1 MRPEV
6 FEAMRPYF
14 IEWFGAPSSL
24 HQHGLRARDALEKAR
39 SQVAAL
45 IHAASAE
52 EIIFT
57 SGGTESANLA
67 IKGVAYGSR
76 ERGDHIIVSEADH
89 PAVLN
94 SVGFLETQ
102 GFRVTRV
109 RVNGEGFVDP
119 EAIRGAMTDRT
130 ILVAMQHANHDIG
143 TIQPVSEVAALTA
156 DRGIPL
162 FVDAVASAGWAP
174 VDVQAM
180 GAQLVSISPHRFYG
194 PKGVGVLYRHR
205 RARMMSLHH
214 GGNQEGGR
222 RAGTENVPGI
232 VGAGAAAELGAREL
246 DKRMAHTGRLQ
257 GRLWEGLERAVP
269 YLRLNGPAVGAKR
282 LSTNLNV
289 SAEFVE
295 GEALL
300 LRLDMQGI
308 AVAAGTSCAS
318 KALKVSHVLS
328 AIGLEHSLALASVI
342 ITVGAENREDEI
354 DDVIRVFGRT
364 IEKLRQMSPM
374 WDEFERGLVRSQIS

>member
-6 FEAMRPYF
+6 LEAMRPYF
-14 IEWFGAPSSL
+14 MEWFGAPASL

-109 RVNGEGFVDP
+109 KVNGEGFVDP
-119 EAIRGAMTDRT
+119 EAVREALTDRT

-143 TIQPVSEVAALTA
+143 TIQPVSAVAALTA

-180 GAQLVSISPHRFYG
+180 GAQLVSISPHRFHG

-205 RARMMSLHH
+205 RARMISLHH

-232 VGAGAAAELGAREL
+232 VGAGAAAELGAGEL
-246 DKRMAHTGRLQ
+246 DERMAHTGRLQ
-257 GRLWEGLERAVP
+257 ARLWEGLERAVP
-269 YLRLNGPAVGAKR
+269 YLRLNGPVVGARR

-289 SAEFVE
+289 SAEFIE

-342 ITVGAENREDEI
+342 ITLGAENREDEI
-354 DDVIRVFGRT
+354 EEVIRIFGRT
-364 IEKLRQMSPM
+364 VEKLRQMSPM